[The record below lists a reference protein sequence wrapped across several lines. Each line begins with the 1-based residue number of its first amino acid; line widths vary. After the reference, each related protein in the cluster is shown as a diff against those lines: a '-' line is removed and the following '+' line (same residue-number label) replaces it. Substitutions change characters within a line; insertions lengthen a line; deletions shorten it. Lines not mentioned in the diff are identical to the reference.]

1 MIGKSHRSYRIE
13 AQLGAGG
20 MGVVYKAVDSRLGRT
35 AAIKILST
43 GTLNAEI
50 ERRFVQE
57 AKAASSL
64 NHPNIVTIYDIDT
77 QEIDGQPVPYIAMEY
92 VAGETLDHLIGKKGL
107 RIRDVLKYAVQI
119 ADALAAAHAAGI
131 VHRDLKPSNVIVTPQ
146 GVVKILDFGLAK
158 LSEPAGTDAY
168 AETMHGEGSPLTEE
182 GTIMGTVAYMSPEQA
197 DGKKVD
203 TRSDVFSFGSVLYEM
218 VTGQRAFSG
227 GSKLSSLSAV
237 LYKDPQPAS
246 QTVADIPPE
255 LDRIISRCLKK
266 NPERRWQTMAD
277 VKVALEELRDEM
289 DSSNFAVG
297 SPSLEPRNMS
307 PRNVLGGNTSARNT
321 SPRSTSPARL
331 WVGVGLLAGILLGLG
346 LRISYERRYS
356 PPPEPPSYKRLTFRR
371 GDVTSAKFAPG
382 DTVVYSAEWD
392 GAPSTLFS
400 AQPGNREAQPLGLP
414 SARVLAISP
423 RGEMAILL
431 GGEDVG
437 TLARVPYGGGAPR
450 EVLEGVSGADW
461 GPDGESLA
469 VVRALGGKFRLE
481 YPIGTVLYE
490 TEKRPPQMPRVSTD
504 GKLVAFFDFDVEVGD
519 YALCVVGANHPRQ
532 VLSRGWRSIGALNWS
547 PDNHEVWFSGGHP
560 GGDPALYAVTLS
572 GSQRLVSQT
581 GGMIV
586 MQDVARDGRVLLST
600 VNSRLGILY
609 LPPKGPAQRD
619 LAWLDSSLLYDLSND
634 AQSLVFVE
642 LSSGQGRNSAI
653 YLRKTDGSPA
663 IQLGYGNR
671 PSLSPDGKWVA
682 CIHHEAE
689 RSTLMLLP
697 TGPGES
703 RFAKIEG
710 MHFDG
715 VEWFPDN
722 KRILF
727 TGNETGHTTR
737 TWMYDPE
744 TDKSTP
750 LTPEG
755 TRGMRVSPDGKWFI
769 TMDPHKLLLS
779 PVAGGDS
786 KTIGDLQEGES
797 VVRWSGDGRYLFLQQ
812 REPASIKIS
821 RLDVTTH
828 RKEPWLVVKVPEPGA
843 QFFGPL
849 ALSADGKA
857 CATTFQRD
865 LANLFLVRGLK

>member
-1 MIGKSHRSYRIE
+1 MIGKSLRSYRIE
-13 AQLGAGG
+13 AKLGAGG

-43 GTLNAEI
+43 TALNPER

-64 NHPNIVTIYDIDT
+64 NHPHIVTIYDIDT
-77 QEIDGQPVPYIAMEY
+77 QEIDGKPVQYIAMEY

-107 RIRDVLKYAVQI
+107 RVRDVLKYAVQI
-119 ADALAAAHAAGI
+119 ADALAAAHSAGI

-158 LSEPAGTDAY
+158 LSEGSNADAY
-168 AETMHGEGSPLTEE
+168 AETMHGDGAPLTEE
-182 GTIMGTVAYMSPEQA
+182 GTILGTVAYMSPEQA
-197 DGKKVD
+197 DGKPVD

-237 LYKDPQPAS
+237 LYRDPQPAS
-246 QTVADIPPE
+246 QAATDIPPE
-255 LDRIISRCLKK
+255 LDRILHRCLRKD
-266 NPERRWQTMAD
+266 PERRWQTMAD
-277 VKVALEELRDEM
+277 VKVALEELREDME
-289 DSSNFAVG
+289 SSRISVAGPAPVRPPRRG
-297 SPSLEPRNMS
+297 SRTRMWA
-307 PRNVLGGNTSARNT
+307 GFGI
-321 SPRSTSPARL
+321 
-331 WVGVGLLAGILLGLG
+331 LAGVLLGFA
-346 LRISYERRYS
+346 LRLSLDKWFIR
-356 PPPEPPSYKRLTFRR
+356 PAQPPSFQRLTFRR

-382 DTVVYSAEWD
+382 ETVVYSAEWD
-392 GAPSTLFS
+392 GSPSTLFS
-400 AQPGNREAQPLGLP
+400 AQPGNRESRALEVP

-437 TLARVPYGGGAPR
+437 TLARLPFGGGSPR

-461 GPDGESLA
+461 GPDGDSLA
-469 VVRALGGKFRLE
+469 VVRAVGGKFRLE

-490 TEKRPPQMPRVSTD
+490 AEKRPPMMPRVSAD
-504 GKLVAFFDFDVEVGD
+504 GRLVAFFDFDAEVGD
-519 YALCVVGANHPRQ
+519 YALCVLGPNHPRQ
-532 VLSRGWRSIGALNWS
+532 VLSRGWRAIGALNWS
-547 PDNHEVWFSGGHP
+547 PDNREVWFSGGQP

-572 GSQRLVSQT
+572 GAQRLVTQT

-609 LPPKGPAQRD
+609 LPANRGAQRD
-619 LAWLDSSLLYDLSND
+619 LSWLDSSLIYELSND
-634 AQSLVFVE
+634 AQSIVFVE
-642 LSSGQGRNSAI
+642 LSNGQGRNSAI

-663 IQLGYGNR
+663 VQLGFGNR

-682 CIHHEAE
+682 CIHHEGG

-697 TGPGES
+697 TGAGES
-703 RFAKIEG
+703 QFAKIDG

-715 VEWFPDN
+715 VEWFPDS

-727 TGNETGHTTR
+727 TGNETGHETR
-737 TWMYDPE
+737 TWIYDLD
-744 TDKSTP
+744 TNKATP
-750 LTPEG
+750 LTAEG
-755 TRGMRVSPDGKWFI
+755 TRGIRVSPDGQWFI
-769 TMDPHKLLLS
+769 TVDPHKLLMT
-779 PVAGGDS
+779 PVGGGNS
-786 KTIGDLQEGES
+786 KTMVDLQAGES
-797 VVRWSGDGRYLFLQQ
+797 VVRWSSDGRYLFLQQ
-812 REPASIKIS
+812 REPTSIRIARFDMS
-821 RLDVTTH
+821 TR
-828 RKEPWLVVKVPEPGA
+828 RKESWLEVKVPEPGA
-843 QFFGPL
+843 SFLGPV

>member
-1 MIGKSHRSYRIE
+1 MIGKTLRSYRIE
-13 AQLGAGG
+13 AKLGAGG

-43 GTLNAEI
+43 LALNPER

-64 NHPNIVTIYDIDT
+64 NHPNIITIYDIDT
-77 QEIDGQPVPYIAMEY
+77 QEIDGKPVPYIAMEY
-92 VAGETLDHLIGKKGL
+92 VAGDTLDHLIGRKGL
-107 RIRDVLKYAVQI
+107 RIRDVLKYAAQI
-119 ADALAAAHAAGI
+119 ADGLAAAHAAGI

-158 LSEPAGTDAY
+158 LSEPAGADAY

-182 GTIMGTVAYMSPEQA
+182 GTILGTVAYMSPEQA

-203 TRSDVFSFGSVLYEM
+203 SRSDVFSFGSVLYEM
-218 VTGQRAFSG
+218 ATGQRAFAG

-246 QTVADIPPE
+246 QAVADVPPE
-255 LDRIISRCLKK
+255 LDRIIGRCLKK
-266 NPERRWQTMAD
+266 DPERRWQTMAD
-277 VKVALEELRDEM
+277 VKVALDELREEM
-289 DSSNFAVG
+289 DSSNFGLA
-297 SPSLEPRNMS
+297 
-307 PRNVLGGNTSARNT
+307 
-321 SPRSTSPARL
+321 SPAPRTRTMPRIRL
-331 WVGVGLLAGILLGLG
+331 WAGVGLLAGILLGLG
-346 LRISYERRYS
+346 LRISYEQRFT
-356 PPPEPPSYKRLTFRR
+356 PPAEPPSYRRLTFRR

-400 AQPGNREAQPLGLP
+400 AQPGNREAQPLALP
-414 SARVLAISP
+414 SARVLAISK

-431 GGEDVG
+431 GGGDVG
-437 TLARVPYGGGAPR
+437 TLARAPFGGGAPR

-461 GPDGESLA
+461 GPDQESLA
-469 VVRALGGKFRLE
+469 VVRAVGGKFHLE

-490 TEKRPPQMPRVSTD
+490 ADQRPPLMPRVSAD
-504 GKLVAFFDFDVEVGD
+504 GKLVAFFDFDAEVGD
-519 YALCVVGANHPRQ
+519 YALCVVGPNHPRQ
-532 VLSRGWRSIGALNWS
+532 VLSRGWRSTGALNWS
-547 PDNHEVWFSGGHP
+547 PDDLEVWFSAGQP

-572 GSQRLVSQT
+572 GIQRLVSQT

-586 MQDVARDGRVLLST
+586 MQDVARDGRVLLTT
-600 VNSRLGILY
+600 VNSRLGIHY
-609 LPPKGPAQRD
+609 VPPNSAAQRD
-619 LAWLDSSLLYDLSND
+619 LAWLDSSLMYDLSND
-634 AQSLVFVE
+634 AQSIVFVE

-663 IQLGYGNR
+663 VQLGYGNR

-682 CIHHEAE
+682 CIHREAE
-689 RSTLMLLP
+689 NSTLMLLP

-703 RFAKIEG
+703 RFEKIEW

-727 TGNETGHTTR
+727 TGNETGHATR

-744 TDKSTP
+744 TNKSTP

-755 TRGMRVSPDGKWFI
+755 SRGTRVSPDGKWFV
-769 TMDPHKLLLS
+769 TVDPHKLLLS
-779 PVAGGDS
+779 PVGGGES
-786 KTIGDLQEGES
+786 RTVVDLQAES

-821 RLDVTTH
+821 RLDVTSR

>member
-1 MIGKSHRSYRIE
+1 MIGKSLRSYRIE
-13 AQLGAGG
+13 AKLGAGG

-35 AAIKILST
+35 AAIKILSSAA
-43 GTLNAEI
+43 LNADR

-77 QEIDGQPVPYIAMEY
+77 QEVDGNPIQYIAMEF
-92 VAGETLDHLIGKKGL
+92 VAGDTLDQLIGRKGL
-107 RIRDVLKYAVQI
+107 RIRDVLKYSVQM

-158 LSEPAGTDAY
+158 LSEPAGADAY
-168 AETMHGEGSPLTEE
+168 AETLHGEGSPLTEE
-182 GTIMGTVAYMSPEQA
+182 GTILGTVAYMSPEQA

-203 TRSDVFSFGSVLYEM
+203 SRSDVFSFGSVLYEM
-218 VTGQRAFSG
+218 ATGQRAFAG

-266 NPERRWQTMAD
+266 DPDRRWQTMAD
-277 VKVALEELRDEM
+277 VKVALEELREEM
-289 DSSNFAVG
+289 DSSHFALTIPPPG
-297 SPSLEPRNMS
+297 PRNM
-307 PRNVLGGNTSARNT
+307 PRLRVWGG
-321 SPRSTSPARL
+321 L
-331 WVGVGLLAGILLGLG
+331 GLLAGVLLGLA
-346 LRISYERRYS
+346 LRISYEQWFSR
-356 PPPEPPSYKRLTFRR
+356 PTEPPSYRRLTFRR

-382 DTVVYSAEWD
+382 NTVVYSAEWD
-392 GAPSTLFS
+392 GASSTLFS
-400 AQPGNREAQPLGLP
+400 AQPGNREAQPLALP
-414 SARVLAISP
+414 SARVLAISQ

-437 TLARVPYGGGAPR
+437 TLARVPFGGGAPR

-461 GPDGESLA
+461 GPDGDSLA
-469 VVRALGGKFRLE
+469 VVRAVGGKFRLE

-490 TEKRPPQMPRVSTD
+490 TEKRPSMMPHVSAD

-519 YALCVVGANHPRQ
+519 YALCVIGPNHPRQ
-532 VLSRGWRSIGALNWS
+532 VLSRGWRAIGALNWS
-547 PDNHEVWFSGGHP
+547 PDNHEIWFSGGQP

-572 GSQRLVSQT
+572 GTQRLVSQT
-581 GGMIV
+581 GGIIV
-586 MQDVARDGRVLLST
+586 MQDVARDGRVLLTT
-600 VNSRLGILY
+600 VNSRLGIHY
-609 LPPKGPAQRD
+609 LPPSGGAPRD
-619 LAWLDSSLLYDLSND
+619 LAWLDSSLMYDLSND

-689 RSTLMLLP
+689 RSALMLLP

-703 RFAKIEG
+703 QFPKIEG

-744 TDKSTP
+744 TNKSTP

-755 TRGMRVSPDGKWFI
+755 TRGTRVSPDGQWFI
-769 TMDPHKLLLS
+769 TVDSHKLLLS
-779 PVAGGDS
+779 PVGGGDS
-786 KTIGDLQEGES
+786 KTIVDLQGES

-812 REPASIKIS
+812 RDPASIKIS
-821 RLDVTTH
+821 RLDVTTR

-843 QFFGPL
+843 QLFGPL

>member
-1 MIGKSHRSYRIE
+1 MIGKSLRSYRIE
-13 AQLGAGG
+13 AKLGAGG

-43 GTLNAEI
+43 STLSAER
-50 ERRFVQE
+50 ELRFVQE

-77 QEIDGQPVPYIAMEY
+77 QDVDGKPLQYIAMEY
-92 VAGETLDHLIGKKGL
+92 VAGETLDQLIGKKGL
-107 RIRDVLKYAVQI
+107 RIRDVLKYAIQI

-158 LSEPAGTDAY
+158 LTEAGEADAY

-182 GTIMGTVAYMSPEQA
+182 GTILGTVAYMSPEQA

-203 TRSDVFSFGSVLYEM
+203 SRSDVFSFGSVVYEM
-218 VTGQRAFSG
+218 ATGQRAFSG

-246 QTVADIPPE
+246 QAVADIPRE
-255 LDRIISRCLKK
+255 LDRIIARCLKK
-266 NPERRWQTMAD
+266 DPERRWQTMAD
-277 VKVALEELRDEM
+277 VKVALEELREEL
-289 DSSNFAVG
+289 DSSNFAHAIP
-297 SPSLEPRNMS
+297 SPGVHRTSRARVWS
-307 PRNVLGGNTSARNT
+307 GLG
-321 SPRSTSPARL
+321 
-331 WVGVGLLAGILLGLG
+331 VLAGVLLGVALY
-346 LRISYERRYS
+346 ISYERAYS
-356 PPPEPPSYKRLTFRR
+356 RPVEPPSFQRLTFRR

-382 DTVVYSAEWD
+382 ETVVYSAEWD

-400 AQPGNREAQPLGLP
+400 AQPGNREARALALP

-423 RGEMAILL
+423 SGEMAILL

-437 TLARVPYGGGAPR
+437 TLARVPFGGGSPR
-450 EVLEGVSGADW
+450 QVLEGVSGADW
-461 GPDGESLA
+461 GPDGDSLA
-469 VVRALGGKFRLE
+469 VVRAVGGKFRLE

-490 TEKRPPQMPRVSTD
+490 TEKRPPMMPRVSTD

-519 YALCVVGANHPRQ
+519 YSLCIVGSSHPRQ
-532 VLSRGWRSIGALNWS
+532 VLSHGWRAIGALNWS
-547 PDNHEVWFSGGHP
+547 PDNREVWFSGGQL
-560 GGDPALYAVTLS
+560 GGDPALFAVTLS
-572 GSQRLVSQT
+572 GVQRLVTQT
-581 GGMIV
+581 GGIIV

-609 LPPKGPAQRD
+609 RPPKGGPERD
-619 LAWLDSSLLYDLSND
+619 LAWLDSSLIYELSND

-642 LSSGQGRNSAI
+642 LSNGQGRNSAI

-663 IQLGYGNR
+663 VQLGYGNR

-682 CIHHEAE
+682 CIHHELE
-689 RSTLMLLP
+689 RSRLMLLP

-703 RFAKIEG
+703 QFAKIDG

-727 TGNETGHTTR
+727 TGNETGRQTR
-737 TWMYDPE
+737 SWIYDLE
-744 TDKSTP
+744 TNKTSP
-750 LTPEG
+750 VTPEG
-755 TRGMRVSPDGKWFI
+755 TRGMRVSPDGQWFV
-769 TMDPHKLLLS
+769 TVDPHKLVLT
-779 PVAGGDS
+779 PVGGGNS
-786 KTIGDLQEGES
+786 KTVVDLQTGES

-812 REPASIKIS
+812 REPTGIRIS
-821 RLDVTTH
+821 RLEVATQ
-828 RKEPWLVVKVPEPGA
+828 RKEPWIVVKVPEPGA

-857 CATTFQRD
+857 CAATFQRD

>member
-1 MIGKSHRSYRIE
+1 MIGKSLRSYRIE
-13 AQLGAGG
+13 AKLGAGG
-20 MGVVYKAVDSRLGRT
+20 MGVVYRAVDSRLGRT

-43 GTLNAEI
+43 AALNADR

-77 QEIDGQPVPYIAMEY
+77 QEVDGKPIQYIAMEY
-92 VAGETLDHLIGKKGL
+92 VAGDTLDHLIGRKGL
-107 RIRDVLKYAVQI
+107 RIRDVLKYAIQI

-158 LSEPAGTDAY
+158 LSEPAGADAY
-168 AETMHGEGSPLTEE
+168 AETLHGEGSPLTEE
-182 GTIMGTVAYMSPEQA
+182 GTILGTVAYMSPEQA

-218 VTGQRAFSG
+218 ATGQRAFAG

-246 QTVADIPPE
+246 QAVADVPPE

-266 NPERRWQTMAD
+266 DPERRWQTMAD
-277 VKVALEELRDEM
+277 VKVALEELREEM
-289 DSSNFAVG
+289 DFSNFA
-297 SPSLEPRNMS
+297 L
-307 PRNVLGGNTSARNT
+307 A
-321 SPRSTSPARL
+321 SPAPRAPHRTSRVRL
-331 WVGVGLLAGILLGLG
+331 WTGAGLLAGILLGLG

-356 PPPEPPSYKRLTFRR
+356 PPPEPPSYRRLTFRR

-400 AQPGNREAQPLGLP
+400 AQPGNREAQPLALP

-423 RGEMAILL
+423 SGEMAILL

-437 TLARVPYGGGAPR
+437 TLARVPFGGGAPR

-490 TEKRPPQMPRVSTD
+490 TEKRPPMMPQVSAD

-519 YALCVVGANHPRQ
+519 YALCVVGPNHPRQ

-547 PDNHEVWFSGGHP
+547 PDNHEVWFSGGQP

-572 GSQRLVSQT
+572 GAQRLVSQT

-586 MQDVARDGRVLLST
+586 MQDVARDGRVLLTT
-600 VNSRLGILY
+600 VNSRLGIHY
-609 LPPKGPAQRD
+609 LPPNGGAQRD
-619 LAWLDSSLLYDLSND
+619 LAWLDSSLMYDLSSD
-634 AQSLVFVE
+634 AQSIVFVE

-653 YLRKTDGSPA
+653 YMRKTDGSPA
-663 IQLGYGNR
+663 IQLGSGNR

-682 CIHHEAE
+682 CIHHEGG
-689 RSTLMLLP
+689 SSSLMLLP

-703 RFAKIEG
+703 RFPKIEG

-722 KRILF
+722 KHILF
-727 TGNETGHTTR
+727 TGNETGHATR
-737 TWMYDPE
+737 TWMYDLE
-744 TDKSTP
+744 TNKSTP
-750 LTPEG
+750 LTSEG
-755 TRGMRVSPDGKWFI
+755 TRGTRVSPDGKWFI
-769 TMDPHKLLLS
+769 TVDPHKLLLS
-779 PVAGGDS
+779 PVGGGDS
-786 KTIGDLQEGES
+786 KTITDLQGES

-812 REPASIKIS
+812 REPTSIKIS
-821 RLDVTTH
+821 RLDVTTLQ
-828 RKEPWLVVKVPEPGA
+828 KEPWLVVKVPEPGA
-843 QFFGPL
+843 QFLGPL

>member
-1 MIGKSHRSYRIE
+1 MIGKSLRSYRIE
-13 AQLGAGG
+13 AKLGAGG

-43 GTLNAEI
+43 GALNAEH

-77 QEIDGQPVPYIAMEY
+77 QEIDGKPVPYIAMEY
-92 VAGETLDHLIGKKGL
+92 VAGDTLDHLIGRKGL
-107 RIRDVLKYAVQI
+107 RIRDVLKYASQI

-158 LSEPAGTDAY
+158 LSEPAGADAY
-168 AETMHGEGSPLTEE
+168 AETLHGEASPLTEE
-182 GTIMGTVAYMSPEQA
+182 GTILGTVAYMSPEQA

-218 VTGQRAFSG
+218 ATGQRAFAG

-246 QTVADIPPE
+246 QAVADVPPE

-266 NPERRWQTMAD
+266 DPERRWQTMAD
-277 VKVALEELRDEM
+277 VKVALDELREEL
-289 DSSNFAVG
+289 DSSHVA
-297 SPSLEPRNMS
+297 PPALRP
-307 PRNVLGGNTSARNT
+307 VLRHTART
-321 SPRSTSPARL
+321 RIWAGA
-331 WVGVGLLAGILLGLG
+331 GVLAGILLGLG
-346 LRISYERRYS
+346 LRALYERRYA
-356 PPPEPPSYKRLTFRR
+356 PPPEPPSYRRLTFRR

-382 DTVVYSAEWD
+382 DAVVYSAEWD

-400 AQPGNREAQPLGLP
+400 AQPGNREAQPLSLP

-437 TLARVPYGGGAPR
+437 TLARVPFGGGAPR

-481 YPIGTVLYE
+481 YPVGTVLYE
-490 TEKRPPQMPRVSTD
+490 TDKRPPMMPRVSAD
-504 GKLVAFFDFDVEVGD
+504 GKLVAFFDFDAEVGD
-519 YALCVVGANHPRQ
+519 YALCVVGPGHPKQ
-532 VLSRGWRSIGALNWS
+532 VLSRGWRAIGALNWS
-547 PDNHEVWFSGGHP
+547 PDNREVWFSGGQP
-560 GGDPALYAVTLS
+560 GADPALYAVTLS
-572 GSQRLVSQT
+572 GAQRLVSQT

-586 MQDVARDGRVLLST
+586 MQDVARDGRVLLTT
-600 VNSRLGILY
+600 VNSRLGIHY
-609 LPPKGPAQRD
+609 LSPNGVPRD
-619 LAWLDSSLLYDLSND
+619 LAWLDSSLMYDLSND
-634 AQSLVFVE
+634 AQSIVFVE

-663 IQLGYGNR
+663 VQLGYGNR

-682 CIHHEAE
+682 CIHRDAE
-689 RSTLMLLP
+689 SSTLMLLP

-703 RFAKIEG
+703 QFAKIDG
-710 MHFDG
+710 VRFDG

-722 KRILF
+722 KRVLF
-727 TGNETGHTTR
+727 TGNETGHATR
-737 TWMYDPE
+737 TWMYDLE
-744 TDKSTP
+744 TSKSTP

-755 TRGMRVSPDGKWFI
+755 TRGIRVSPDGKWFI
-769 TMDPHKLLLS
+769 ILDPHKLLLS
-779 PVAGGDS
+779 PVGGGDS
-786 KTIGDLQEGES
+786 KTIADLQGKS
-797 VVRWSGDGRYLFLQQ
+797 VLRWSGDGRYLFLQQ
-812 REPASIKIS
+812 RDPASIKVS
-821 RLDVTTH
+821 RLDVTT
-828 RKEPWLVVKVPEPGA
+828 RREDPWLVVKVPEPGA
-843 QFFGPL
+843 QFLGPL

-857 CATTFQRD
+857 YATTFQRD

>member
-1 MIGKSHRSYRIE
+1 MIGKSLRSYRIE
-13 AQLGAGG
+13 AKLGAGG
-20 MGVVYKAVDSRLGRT
+20 MGVVYRAVDSRLGRT

-43 GTLNAEI
+43 AALNADR

-77 QEIDGQPVPYIAMEY
+77 QEVDGKPIQYIAMEY
-92 VAGETLDHLIGKKGL
+92 VAGDTLDHLIGRKGL
-107 RIRDVLKYAVQI
+107 RIREVLKYATQI

-158 LSEPAGTDAY
+158 LGEPAGADAY
-168 AETMHGEGSPLTEE
+168 AETLHGEGSPLTEE
-182 GTIMGTVAYMSPEQA
+182 GTILGTVAYMSPEQA

-218 VTGQRAFSG
+218 ATGQRAFAG

-246 QTVADIPPE
+246 QTATEVPPE

-266 NPERRWQTMAD
+266 DPERRWQTMAD
-277 VKVALEELRDEM
+277 VKVALEELREEM
-289 DSSNFAVG
+289 DSSNVALATPPRG
-297 SPSLEPRNMS
+297 PRKPSRI
-307 PRNVLGGNTSARNT
+307 
-321 SPRSTSPARL
+321 RL
-331 WVGVGLLAGILLGLG
+331 WTGAGLLAGILLGLG
-346 LRISYERRYS
+346 LRISYERRYI
-356 PPPEPPSYKRLTFRR
+356 PPPEPPSYRRLTFRR

-400 AQPGNREAQPLGLP
+400 AQPGNREAQPLALP

-423 RGEMAILL
+423 SGEMAILL

-437 TLARVPYGGGAPR
+437 TLARVPFGGGAPR

-461 GPDGESLA
+461 GPDGASLA
-469 VVRALGGKFRLE
+469 VVRAVGGKFRLE

-490 TEKRPPQMPRVSTD
+490 TEKRPPMMPEVSAD

-519 YALCVVGANHPRQ
+519 YAVCVIGPNHPRQ
-532 VLSRGWRSIGALNWS
+532 VLSRGWRAIGALNWS
-547 PDNHEVWFSGGHP
+547 PDNREVWFSGGQP

-572 GSQRLVSQT
+572 GAQRLVSQT

-586 MQDVARDGRVLLST
+586 MQDVARDGRVLLTT
-600 VNSRLGILY
+600 VNSRLGIHY
-609 LPPKGPAQRD
+609 LPPSGSAPRD
-619 LAWLDSSLLYDLSND
+619 LAWLDSSLMYDLSND
-634 AQSLVFVE
+634 AQSIVFVE

-653 YLRKTDGSPA
+653 YIRKTDGSPA
-663 IQLGYGNR
+663 VQLGSGNR

-682 CIHHEAE
+682 CIHHEGG
-689 RSTLMLLP
+689 SSSLMLLP

-703 RFAKIEG
+703 RFPKIEG
-710 MHFDG
+710 KHFDG

-722 KRILF
+722 KHILF
-727 TGNETGHTTR
+727 TGNETGHATR
-737 TWMYDPE
+737 TWMYDME
-744 TDKSTP
+744 TNQSTP

-755 TRGMRVSPDGKWFI
+755 TRGTKVSPDGKWFV
-769 TMDPHKLLLS
+769 TVDPHKLLLS
-779 PVAGGDS
+779 PIAGGDS
-786 KTIGDLQEGES
+786 KTVTDLQGES

-821 RLDVTTH
+821 RFDITTR

-843 QFFGPL
+843 QFLGPV
-849 ALSADGKA
+849 ALSADGKS

>member
-1 MIGKSHRSYRIE
+1 MIGKSLRSYRIDSK
-13 AQLGAGG
+13 LGAGG

-43 GTLNAEI
+43 AAVSADR

-77 QEIDGQPVPYIAMEY
+77 QEIDGKPVQYIAMEY
-92 VAGETLDHLIGKKGL
+92 VAGETLDHLIGRKGL
-107 RIRDVLKYAVQI
+107 PARDLLKYAVQI

-158 LSEPAGTDAY
+158 LSEPKLGESGDADAF

-182 GTIMGTVAYMSPEQA
+182 GTILGTVAYMSPEQA

-218 VTGQRAFSG
+218 ATGQRAFAG

-246 QTVADIPPE
+246 QAVADLPPE

-266 NPERRWQTMAD
+266 DPERRWQTMAD

-289 DSSNFAVG
+289 DASNFAFTPPQAGAG
-297 SPSLEPRNMS
+297 SMPLLPPR
-307 PRNVLGGNTSARNT
+307 GAART
-321 SPRSTSPARL
+321 RL
-331 WVGVGLLAGILLGLG
+331 WVVLGLLAGSLLGLG
-346 LRISYERRYS
+346 SRMWYEQRFNR
-356 PPPEPPSYKRLTFRR
+356 PPEPPSFQRLTFRR

-400 AQPGNREAQPLGLP
+400 AQPGNREARALALP
-414 SARVLAISP
+414 SARVLAISQ

-461 GPDGESLA
+461 APDGESLA
-469 VVRALGGKFRLE
+469 VVRVAGGKFRLE

-490 TEKRPPQMPRVSTD
+490 TEVRPPQTPRVSTD
-504 GKLVAFFDFDVEVGD
+504 GKLVAFFDFDTEVGD
-519 YALCVVGANHPRQ
+519 YSLCVVGADHPRQ

-547 PDNHEVWFSGGHP
+547 PDNREVWFSGGHP
-560 GGDPALYAVTLS
+560 GRDPALYAVTLS
-572 GSQRLVSQT
+572 GAQRMVSQT

-609 LPPKGPAQRD
+609 TPPSGGAPRD
-619 LAWLDSSLLYDLSND
+619 LAWLDSSMLYELSND
-634 AQSLVFVE
+634 AQSIIFVE
-642 LSSGQGRNSAI
+642 LSNGQGRNAAI
-653 YLRKTDGSPA
+653 YMRKTDGSPA
-663 IQLGYGNR
+663 IQLGFGYR
-671 PSLSPDGKWVA
+671 PSLSPDGRWVA
-682 CIHHEAE
+682 CIHREAE
-689 RSTLMLLP
+689 RSSLMLLP

-703 RFAKIEG
+703 QFPKIEG
-710 MHFDG
+710 MRFDG

-722 KRILF
+722 RRILF
-727 TGNETGHTTR
+727 TANENGHPTR

-744 TDKSTP
+744 TNKTTP

-755 TRGMRVSPDGKWFI
+755 TRGTRISPDGNWFI
-769 TMDPHKLLLS
+769 IVDPHKLVLS

-786 KTIGDLQEGES
+786 KTIADLQNGES
-797 VVRWSGDGRYLFLQQ
+797 AVRWSGDGRYIFLQQ
-812 REPASIKIS
+812 REPTSIKIS
-821 RLDVTTH
+821 RIEVATH
-828 RKEPWLVVKVPEPGA
+828 RREPWLVVKVPEPGA
-843 QFFGPL
+843 QFFATL

-857 CATTFQRD
+857 CAATFQRD
-865 LANLFLVRGLK
+865 LANLFLVTGLK

>member
-1 MIGKSHRSYRIE
+1 MIGKSLRSYRIDGK
-13 AQLGAGG
+13 LGAGG
-20 MGVVYKAVDSRLGRT
+20 MGVVYKAVDTRLGRT

-43 GTLNAEI
+43 AALNADR

-77 QEIDGQPVPYIAMEY
+77 QEIDGKPIQYIAMEY
-92 VAGETLDHLIGKKGL
+92 VAGDTLEHLIGRKGL
-107 RIRDVLKYAVQI
+107 RIRDVLKYAIQI

-131 VHRDLKPSNVIVTPQ
+131 VHRDLKPSNVIVTAQ

-158 LSEPAGTDAY
+158 LSEPGGADAY
-168 AETMHGEGSPLTEE
+168 AETLHGDGSPLTEE
-182 GTIMGTVAYMSPEQA
+182 GTILGTVAYMSPEQA
-197 DGKKVD
+197 DGKTVD

-218 VTGQRAFSG
+218 ATGQRAFAG

-246 QTVADIPPE
+246 QTVAEVPAE
-255 LDRIISRCLKK
+255 LDRVISRCLKK
-266 NPERRWQTMAD
+266 DPGRRWQTMAD

-289 DSSNFAVG
+289 ESTNFSGAI
-297 SPSLEPRNMS
+297 PLPAARKTPRT
-307 PRNVLGGNTSARNT
+307 G
-321 SPRSTSPARL
+321 L
-331 WVGVGLLAGILLGLG
+331 WAGLALLVGLLLGLA
-346 LRISYERRYS
+346 LRISYERRYA
-356 PPPEPPSYKRLTFRR
+356 PPAEPPSFRRLTFRR
-371 GDVTSAKFAPG
+371 GDVTSAKFGPG

-400 AQPGNREAQPLGLP
+400 AQPGNREARPLSLP
-414 SARVLAISP
+414 TARVLAISP

-431 GGEDVG
+431 GGDDVG
-437 TLARVPYGGGAPR
+437 TLARVPFGGGAPR

-469 VVRALGGKFRLE
+469 VVRAVSGKFRLE

-490 TEKRPPQMPRVSTD
+490 TEKRPPMMPRVSAD

-519 YALCVVGANHPRQ
+519 YALCVVGPDHARQ
-532 VLSRGWRSIGALNWS
+532 VLSRGWRAIGALNWS
-547 PDNHEVWFSGGHP
+547 PNDHEVWFSGGQP
-560 GGDPALYAVTLS
+560 GTDPALYAVTLS
-572 GSQRLVSQT
+572 GAQRLVSQT

-600 VNSRLGILY
+600 VNSRLGIHY
-609 LPPKGPAQRD
+609 VPPNGSPRD
-619 LAWLDSSLLYDLSND
+619 LAWLDSSLMYDLSND
-634 AQSLVFVE
+634 ARSVVFAE

-653 YLRKTDGSPA
+653 YVRKTDGSPA

-671 PSLSPDGKWVA
+671 PSLSPDEKWVA
-682 CIHHEAE
+682 CIHHDAE
-689 RSTLMLLP
+689 RSSLMLLP

-703 RFAKIEG
+703 QFPKIEG
-710 MHFDG
+710 IHFDG

-727 TGNETGHTTR
+727 TGSETGHAIR
-737 TWMYDPE
+737 TWMYDLA
-744 TDKSTP
+744 TNKSTP

-755 TRGMRVSPDGKWFI
+755 TRGTRVSPDGQWFI
-769 TMDPHKLLLS
+769 TVDAHKLLLS
-779 PVAGGDS
+779 PVGGGDS
-786 KTIGDLQEGES
+786 RTIIDLQGGES
-797 VVRWSGDGRYLFLQQ
+797 VVRWSADGRYLFLQQ
-812 REPASIKIS
+812 REPTSIKIS
-821 RLDVTTH
+821 RLELATR
-828 RKEPWLVVKVPEPGA
+828 RKEPWLTVKVPEPGA

>member
-1 MIGKSHRSYRIE
+1 MSHAAPKVMAEPIIGKSLRSYRIE
-13 AQLGAGG
+13 AKVGAGG

-43 GTLNAEI
+43 TALNAER

-64 NHPNIVTIYDIDT
+64 NHPSIVTIYDIDT
-77 QEIDGQPVPYIAMEY
+77 QEIEGKPVQYIAMEY
-92 VAGETLDHLIGKKGL
+92 VAGETLDHLIGKRGL
-107 RIRDVLKYAVQI
+107 RVRDVLKCAVQI

-158 LSEPAGTDAY
+158 LSETVEAEADAY
-168 AETMHGEGSPLTEE
+168 AETMHGDGAPLTEE
-182 GTIMGTVAYMSPEQA
+182 GTILGTVAYMSPEQA
-197 DGKKVD
+197 DGKPVD
-203 TRSDVFSFGSVLYEM
+203 SRSDVFSFGSVLYEM

-246 QTVADIPPE
+246 EAAADIPPE

-266 NPERRWQTMAD
+266 DPERRWQTMAD
-277 VKVALEELRDEM
+277 VKVALEELREDM
-289 DSSNFAVG
+289 DSSRISVG
-297 SPSLEPRNMS
+297 MPAAPVRRKPR
-307 PRNVLGGNTSARNT
+307 T
-321 SPRSTSPARL
+321 RL
-331 WVGVGLLAGILLGLG
+331 WTGAGVLAGILLGFA
-346 LRISYERRYS
+346 LRLSLEKWFIRPSG
-356 PPPEPPSYKRLTFRR
+356 PPSFQRLTFRR
-371 GDVTSAKFAPG
+371 GDVTSAKFGPG
-382 DTVVYSAEWD
+382 ETVVYSAEWD

-400 AQPGNREAQPLGLP
+400 AQPGNRESRTLELP
-414 SARVLAISP
+414 GARVLAISP

-431 GGEDVG
+431 GGEDIG
-437 TLARVPYGGGAPR
+437 TLARVPFGGGSPR
-450 EVLEGVSGADW
+450 QILEGVSGADW
-461 GPDGESLA
+461 GPDGDSLA
-469 VVRALGGKFRLE
+469 VVRAVGAKFRLE

-490 TEKRPPQMPRVSTD
+490 TEKRPPMMPRVSAD
-504 GKLVAFFDFDVEVGD
+504 GKLVAFFDFDAEVGD
-519 YALCVVGANHPRQ
+519 YGLCVVGPNHPKQ
-532 VLSRGWRSIGALNWS
+532 VLSRGWRAIGALNWS
-547 PDNHEVWFSGGHP
+547 PDNHEVWFSGGQP

-572 GSQRLVSQT
+572 GVQRLVTQT

-609 LPPKGPAQRD
+609 LPPNGAAQRD
-619 LAWLDSSLLYDLSND
+619 LSWLDSSLVYELSND
-634 AQSLVFVE
+634 AQSLLFVE
-642 LSSGQGRNSAI
+642 LSNGQGRNSAI

-663 IQLGYGNR
+663 VQLGFGNR

-682 CIHHEAE
+682 CIHHQGN

-703 RFAKIEG
+703 QFAKIDG

-727 TGNETGHTTR
+727 TGNETGHETR
-737 TWMYDPE
+737 TWIYDLE
-744 TDKSTP
+744 TDKATP
-750 LTPEG
+750 VTPEG
-755 TRGMRVSPDGKWFI
+755 NRGTRVSPDGQWFV
-769 TMDPHKLLLS
+769 TTDAHKLWLT
-779 PVAGGDS
+779 PVKGGAS
-786 KTIGDLQEGES
+786 KTVADLNGEG
-797 VVRWSGDGRYLFLQQ
+797 VVRWSGDSRYLFLQQ

-821 RLDVTTH
+821 RMEIATG
-828 RKEPWLVVKVPEPGA
+828 RKEPWLVVKLPEPGA
-843 QFFGPL
+843 AFFGPL
-849 ALSADGKA
+849 AMSADGKA

>member
-1 MIGKSHRSYRIE
+1 MIGKSLRSYRIE
-13 AQLGAGG
+13 SKLGAGG
-20 MGVVYKAVDSRLGRT
+20 MGVVYKAVDSRLSRS

-43 GTLNAEI
+43 AALSAER

-64 NHPNIVTIYDIDT
+64 NHPNIVTIYDIDA
-77 QEIDGQPVPYIAMEY
+77 QEVDGKPLQYIAMEF

-107 RIRDVLKYAVQI
+107 RIRDVLKYAIQM
-119 ADALAAAHAAGI
+119 ADALAAAHAVGI

-158 LSEPAGTDAY
+158 LSEAGEADAF

-182 GTIMGTVAYMSPEQA
+182 GTILGTAAYMSPEQA
-197 DGKKVD
+197 DGKPVD
-203 TRSDVFSFGSVLYEM
+203 SRSDVFSFGSVLYEM
-218 VTGQRAFSG
+218 AAGQRAFPG

-246 QTVADIPPE
+246 RAAAEVPAE

-266 NPERRWQTMAD
+266 DPERRWQTMAD
-277 VKVALEELRDEM
+277 VKVALEELRDEL
-289 DSSNFAVG
+289 DSSNFAVAVPAG
-297 SPSLEPRNMS
+297 GVRKPPR
-307 PRNVLGGNTSARNT
+307 T
-321 SPRSTSPARL
+321 RL
-331 WVGVGLLAGILLGLG
+331 WGGLGVLAGVLLGIALSFTYQQ
-346 LRISYERRYS
+346 RFSR
-356 PPPEPPSYKRLTFRR
+356 PAEPPSFQRLTFRR

-382 DTVVYSAEWD
+382 GSVVYSAEWD
-392 GAPSTLFS
+392 GAPSTLYS
-400 AQPGNREAQPLGLP
+400 AQPGNRESQPLTLP
-414 SARVLAISP
+414 TARVLAISP
-423 RGEMAILL
+423 RAEMAILL
-431 GGEDVG
+431 GGGDVG
-437 TLARVPYGGGAPR
+437 TLARVPFGGGSPR

-461 GPDGESLA
+461 GPDGDSLA
-469 VVRALGGKFRLE
+469 VVRAVGGKFRLE

-490 TEKRPPQMPRVSTD
+490 TEKRPEMMPRVSAD
-504 GKLVAFFDFDVEVGD
+504 GKLVAFFDFDVEAGD
-519 YALCVVGANHPRQ
+519 YSLCIIGPNHPRQ
-532 VLSRGWRSIGALNWS
+532 VLSHGWRAIGALNWS
-547 PDNHEVWFSGGHP
+547 PDNREIWFSGGQP

-572 GSQRLVSQT
+572 GVQRLVTQT

-586 MQDVARDGRVLLST
+586 MQDVARNGRVLLST
-600 VNSRLGILY
+600 VNSRLGIMY
-609 LPPKGPAQRD
+609 FPPNSGAERD
-619 LAWLDSSLLYDLSND
+619 LAWLDSSLIYELSND

-642 LSSGQGRNSAI
+642 LSNGQGRNSAI

-682 CIHHEAE
+682 CIHHEGD
-689 RSTLMLLP
+689 RSRLMLLP

-703 RFAKIEG
+703 QFPQIEG

-727 TGNETGHTTR
+727 TGNETGHQIR
-737 TWMYDPE
+737 TWIYDLE
-744 TDKSTP
+744 TNKTTP
-750 LTPEG
+750 VTAEG
-755 TRGMRVSPDGKWFI
+755 TRGIRVSPDGQWFI
-769 TMDPHKLLLS
+769 TVDPHKLLIT
-779 PVAGGDS
+779 PVSGGTS
-786 KTIGDLQEGES
+786 KPVVDLQPGES
-797 VVRWSGDGRYLFLQQ
+797 VARWSGDGRYLFLQQ
-812 REPASIKIS
+812 REAGSIKIS
-821 RLDVTTH
+821 RLEIATR
-828 RKEPWLVVKVPEPGA
+828 RKEPWRVVKVPEPGA
-843 QFFGPL
+843 TFFGPL

>member
-1 MIGKSHRSYRIE
+1 MIGKLFRSYRIE
-13 AQLGAGG
+13 AKLGAGG

-35 AAIKILST
+35 AAIKILSAAA
-43 GTLNAEI
+43 LNADR

-77 QEIDGQPVPYIAMEY
+77 QEIDGKPLPYIAMEY
-92 VAGETLDHLIGKKGL
+92 VAGDTLDHLIGRKGL
-107 RIRDVLKYAVQI
+107 RIRDVLKYGVQI

-158 LSEPAGTDAY
+158 LSEPAGADAY
-168 AETMHGEGSPLTEE
+168 AETVHGEGSPLTEE
-182 GTIMGTVAYMSPEQA
+182 GTILGTVAYMSPEQA

-218 VTGQRAFSG
+218 ATGQRAFAG

-246 QTVADIPPE
+246 QAVAEVPPE
-255 LDRIISRCLKK
+255 LDRIIARCLKK
-266 NPERRWQTMAD
+266 DPERRWQTMAD
-277 VKVALEELRDEM
+277 VKVALEELREEM
-289 DSSNFAVG
+289 DSSNFALAI
-297 SPSLEPRNMS
+297 PTPA
-307 PRNVLGGNTSARNT
+307 PRNV
-321 SPRSTSPARL
+321 PRIRL
-331 WVGVGLLAGILLGLG
+331 WTSFGLLAGVLLGLA
-346 LRISYERRYS
+346 LRISYERRYV
-356 PPPEPPSYKRLTFRR
+356 PPAEPPSYRRLTFRR

-382 DTVVYSAEWD
+382 DSVVYSAEWD

-400 AQPGNREAQPLGLP
+400 AHPGNREAQPLALP
-414 SARVLAISP
+414 SARVLAISTG
-423 RGEMAILL
+423 GEMAILL

-437 TLARVPYGGGAPR
+437 TLARVPFGGGAPR

-469 VVRALGGKFRLE
+469 VARAVGGKFRLE

-490 TEKRPPQMPRVSTD
+490 TDKRPPMMPRVSAD

-519 YALCVVGANHPRQ
+519 YALCVVGPNHPKQ
-532 VLSRGWRSIGALNWS
+532 VLSRGWRAIGALNWS
-547 PDNHEVWFSGGHP
+547 PNDREVWFSGGQP
-560 GGDPALYAVTLS
+560 GSDPALYAVTLS
-572 GSQRLVSQT
+572 GAQRMVSQT

-586 MQDVARDGRVLLST
+586 MQDVARDGRVLLTT
-600 VNSRLGILY
+600 VNSRLGIHY
-609 LPPKGPAQRD
+609 LPPNGAPQRD
-619 LAWLDSSLLYDLSND
+619 LAWLDSSLMYDLSND
-634 AQSLVFVE
+634 AQSIVFVE

-663 IQLGYGNR
+663 IQLGSGNR

-682 CIHHEAE
+682 CIHHEAD
-689 RSTLMLLP
+689 RSSLMLLP

-703 RFAKIEG
+703 RFPKIEG

-727 TGNETGHTTR
+727 TGNETGHATR
-737 TWMYDPE
+737 TWMYDLD
-744 TDKSTP
+744 TNRSTP
-750 LTPEG
+750 LTTEG
-755 TRGMRVSPDGKWFI
+755 TRGIRVSPDGKWFI
-769 TMDPHKLLLS
+769 TVDPHKLLLS
-779 PVAGGDS
+779 PVGGGDS
-786 KTIGDLQEGES
+786 KTIAELQGES

-821 RLDVTTH
+821 RLDVTTR

-843 QFFGPL
+843 QFLGPL

-857 CATTFQRD
+857 YAITFQRD

>member
-1 MIGKSHRSYRIE
+1 MIGKSLRSYRIE
-13 AQLGAGG
+13 AKLGAGG

-35 AAIKILST
+35 AAIKILSA
-43 GTLNAEI
+43 GSLNPER

-77 QEIDGQPVPYIAMEY
+77 QEIDGKPTQYIAMEY
-92 VAGETLDHLIGKKGL
+92 VAGDTLDHLIGRKGL

-146 GVVKILDFGLAK
+146 GAVKILDFGLAK
-158 LSEPAGTDAY
+158 LGESDQADAY
-168 AETMHGEGSPLTEE
+168 AETMHGEGAPLTEE
-182 GTIMGTVAYMSPEQA
+182 GTILGTVAYMSPEQA

-203 TRSDVFSFGSVLYEM
+203 SRSDVFSFGSVLYEM
-218 VTGQRAFSG
+218 ATGQRAFAG

-237 LYKDPQPAS
+237 LYKDPEPAS
-246 QTVADIPPE
+246 KAGAEVPPE

-266 NPERRWQTMAD
+266 DPDRRWQTMAD
-277 VKVALEELRDEM
+277 VKVALEELRDEV
-289 DSSNFAVG
+289 DSSKVG
-297 SPSLEPRNMS
+297 PGVALPVQRRAPRA
-307 PRNVLGGNTSARNT
+307 RLWAGVGVLAGVLLGVALRVSYEQRY
-321 SPRSTSPARL
+321 PRSTD
-331 WVGVGLLAGILLGLG
+331 
-346 LRISYERRYS
+346 
-356 PPPEPPSYKRLTFRR
+356 PPSFQRLTFRR

-382 DTVVYSAEWD
+382 ETVVYSAEWD

-400 AQPGNREAQPLGLP
+400 TQPGNPEAQALALP
-414 SARVLAISP
+414 SGRVLAISP

-437 TLARVPYGGGAPR
+437 TLARVSFGGGAPR
-450 EVLEGVSGADW
+450 EVLENVSGADF

-469 VVRALGGKFRLE
+469 VARALGGKFRLE

-490 TEKRPPQMPRVSTD
+490 TEKRPPMIPRVSAD

-519 YALCVVGANHPRQ
+519 YALCVVGPNQPRR

-547 PDNHEVWFSGGHP
+547 RDNHEVWFSGGQL
-560 GGDPALYAVTLS
+560 GGDPALYAVNLS
-572 GSQRLVSQT
+572 GAQRMVTQT
-581 GGMIV
+581 GGIIV

-609 LPPKGPAQRD
+609 SPPNGGAPRD
-619 LAWLDSSLLYDLSND
+619 LAWLDSSLIYELSND
-634 AQSLVFVE
+634 GQSLLFVE
-642 LSSGQGRNSAI
+642 LSNGQGRNSAI

-663 IQLGYGNR
+663 VQLGYGNR

-682 CIHHEAE
+682 CIHHEGE
-689 RSTLMLLP
+689 RSSLMLLP

-703 RFAKIEG
+703 RFPRLDG

-715 VEWFPDN
+715 VEWFPDG

-727 TGNETGHTTR
+727 TGHQADHATR
-737 TWMYDPE
+737 TWVYDLE
-744 TDKSTP
+744 ANQSTP
-750 LTPEG
+750 VTPEG
-755 TRGMRVSPDGKWFI
+755 TRGTRVSPDGKWFV
-769 TMDPHKLLLS
+769 TVDPHKLLLS
-779 PVAGGDS
+779 PVGGGDS
-786 KTIGDLQEGES
+786 KEVVALQNGES

-812 REPASIKIS
+812 REPTSIKIS
-821 RLDVTTH
+821 RLELTTH

-843 QFFGPL
+843 QLFGPL

-857 CATTFQRD
+857 CASTFQRD

>member
-1 MIGKSHRSYRIE
+1 MIGKLFRSYRIE
-13 AQLGAGG
+13 AKLGAGG

-35 AAIKILST
+35 AAIKILSAAA
-43 GTLNAEI
+43 LNADR

-77 QEIDGQPVPYIAMEY
+77 QEIDGKPLPYIAMEY
-92 VAGETLDHLIGKKGL
+92 VAGDTLDHLIGRKGL
-107 RIRDVLKYAVQI
+107 RIRDVLKYGVQI

-158 LSEPAGTDAY
+158 LSEPAGADAY
-168 AETMHGEGSPLTEE
+168 AETVHGEGSPLTEE
-182 GTIMGTVAYMSPEQA
+182 GTILGTVAYMSPEQA

-218 VTGQRAFSG
+218 ATGQRAFAG

-246 QTVADIPPE
+246 QAVAEVPPE
-255 LDRIISRCLKK
+255 LDRIIARCLKK
-266 NPERRWQTMAD
+266 DPERRWQTMAD
-277 VKVALEELRDEM
+277 VKVALEELREEM
-289 DSSNFAVG
+289 DSSNFALAI
-297 SPSLEPRNMS
+297 PTPP
-307 PRNVLGGNTSARNT
+307 PRNV
-321 SPRSTSPARL
+321 PRIRL
-331 WVGVGLLAGILLGLG
+331 WTSFGLLAGVLLGLA
-346 LRISYERRYS
+346 LRISYERRYV
-356 PPPEPPSYKRLTFRR
+356 PPAEPPSYRRLTFRR

-382 DTVVYSAEWD
+382 DSVVYSAEWD

-400 AQPGNREAQPLGLP
+400 AHPGNREAQPLALP
-414 SARVLAISP
+414 SARVLAISTG
-423 RGEMAILL
+423 GEMAILL

-437 TLARVPYGGGAPR
+437 TLARVPFGGGAPR

-469 VVRALGGKFRLE
+469 VARAVGGKFRLE

-490 TEKRPPQMPRVSTD
+490 TDKRPPMMPRVSAD

-519 YALCVVGANHPRQ
+519 YALCVVGPNHPKQ
-532 VLSRGWRSIGALNWS
+532 VLSRGWRAIGALNWS
-547 PDNHEVWFSGGHP
+547 PNDREVWFSGGQP
-560 GGDPALYAVTLS
+560 GSDPALYAVTLS
-572 GSQRLVSQT
+572 GAQRMVSQT

-586 MQDVARDGRVLLST
+586 MQDVARDGRVLLTT
-600 VNSRLGILY
+600 VNSRLGIHY
-609 LPPKGPAQRD
+609 LPPNGAPQRD
-619 LAWLDSSLLYDLSND
+619 LAWLDSSLMYDLSND
-634 AQSLVFVE
+634 AQSIVFVE

-663 IQLGYGNR
+663 IQLGSGNR

-682 CIHHEAE
+682 CIHHEAD
-689 RSTLMLLP
+689 RSSLMLLP

-703 RFAKIEG
+703 RFPKIEG

-727 TGNETGHTTR
+727 TGNETGHATR
-737 TWMYDPE
+737 TWMYDLD
-744 TDKSTP
+744 TNRSTP
-750 LTPEG
+750 LTTEG
-755 TRGMRVSPDGKWFI
+755 TRGIRVSPDGKWFI
-769 TMDPHKLLLS
+769 TVDPHKLLLS
-779 PVAGGDS
+779 PVGGGDS
-786 KTIGDLQEGES
+786 KTIAELQGES

-821 RLDVTTH
+821 RLDVTTR

-843 QFFGPL
+843 QFLGPL
-849 ALSADGKA
+849 ALSADGKSYA
-857 CATTFQRD
+857 ITFQRD